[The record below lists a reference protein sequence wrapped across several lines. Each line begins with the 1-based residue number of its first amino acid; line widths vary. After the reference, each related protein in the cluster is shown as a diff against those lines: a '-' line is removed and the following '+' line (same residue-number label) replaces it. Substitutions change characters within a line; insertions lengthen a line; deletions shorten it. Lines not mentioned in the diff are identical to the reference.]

1 MAFAMDCR
9 PTFATKDWV
18 NRALRFL
25 IFFIIIT
32 NLLGWT
38 LLTFLKVTRDENERK
53 KKKNTGGKLHASGRE
68 QELPSPA
75 EGRGLSTAQPP
86 CSGLVI
92 KPYPSLKWVL
102 TVALCNQ
109 AVYQRTAYIKAA
121 AVRRLEV

>member
-53 KKKNTGGKLHASGRE
+53 KKKI
-68 QELPSPA
+68 QEESYTLQEENRSFHPPRRDEVWAQHSPHV
-75 EGRGLSTAQPP
+75 Q
-86 CSGLVI
+86 V
-92 KPYPSLKWVL
+92 
-102 TVALCNQ
+102 
-109 AVYQRTAYIKAA
+109 
-121 AVRRLEV
+121 